1 MWEQEGK
8 EVGGREGEER
18 GYGKG
23 EDIAYNNQDTS
34 M

>member
-8 EVGGREGEER
+8 EVGGRGGTER
-18 GYGKG
+18 GEGKG
-23 EDIAYNNQDTS
+23 KDIVYNNQDTA